1 MRLELA
7 SFPIADV
14 AFGGDTRLDGAR
26 LLVSRD
32 DLTQALAHP
41 AIDGIDLDVVY
52 PGESARITQIHDVV
66 EPRVKVGSGGQVFP
80 GLLGPVEAVGSG
92 RTNRLSSLAIMV
104 CGEVPWLGASGLFV
118 PRDSFFDTGAPG
130 ADFTPHSQTINLLV
144 RLRFA
149 DGFTHEEYQQAVVM
163 AGVRAAHMLGSAT
176 LGSSPA
182 EVVIRDLSNNA
193 SPRDL
198 PRVVY
203 AYQVQSQGVF
213 MRSYLYGR
221 TLDELLPT
229 LIHPNELADGALVA
243 GGLGGGP
250 VKLTT
255 WLHQNNPLV
264 EGMYRR
270 HGVDWSFA
278 GVILHRGHY
287 YQYEDKQ
294 RVALQIARAAQ
305 LLGANGVVFSL
316 GGGGNNITEVMLA
329 IQACERQGMKTVLL
343 AWEHGGPEG
352 TDYPLPFAV
361 PEAVAIVSTG
371 SMDEPVDLPAMRRV
385 AGSNDTI
392 RVRPEVGGVAL
403 PVDGPLHLQN
413 RYDLFGDAN
422 PVGWQRTGC
431 REY

>member
-7 SFPIADV
+7 SFPIDEV
-14 AFGGDTRLDGAR
+14 AIGADTRLDR
-26 LLVSRD
+26 RQLLVARD
-32 DLTQALAHP
+32 DLAQAVAHP
-41 AIDGIDLDVVY
+41 AIAGCDVEVVH
-52 PGESARITQIHDVV
+52 PREAARITQISDVV
-66 EPRVKVGSGGQVFP
+66 EPRVKVSGGGEVFP
-80 GLLGPVEAVGSG
+80 GLLGPVESVGAG
-92 RTNRLSSLAIMV
+92 RTHRLANVAVMV

-118 PRDSFFDTGAPG
+118 PRDNFVDTAPPG
-130 ADFTPHSQTINLLV
+130 DAFTPYSETLNVVL

-149 DGFTHEEYQQAVVM
+149 DGFTHEDYQRAVVL
-163 AGVRAAHMLGSAT
+163 AGLRAART
-176 LGSSPA
+176 LALVTRAASPS
-182 EVVIRDLSNNA
+182 EVVVRDLTVVA
-193 SPRDL
+193 PEM

-229 LIHPNELADGALVA
+229 LVHPNELADGALVA
-243 GGLGGGP
+243 GGLGGAS

-264 EGMYRR
+264 DGMYQR
-270 HGVDWSFA
+270 HGSEWNFA

-294 RVALQIARAAQ
+294 RVALQVARAAQ
-305 LLGANGVVFSL
+305 LLRADGVVFSL

-329 IQACERQGMKTVLL
+329 IQACEQLAIKTVLL
-343 AWEHGGPEG
+343 AWEHGGPDG
-352 TDYPLPFAV
+352 VDYPLPFAV

-371 SMDEPVDLPAMRRV
+371 SMDAAIDLPAMPRV
-385 AGSNDTI
+385 VGASTI
-392 RVRPEVGGVAL
+392 RVRPEVGGEPL
-403 PVDGPLHLQN
+403 PVDGPLHLSN
-413 RYDLFGDAN
+413 RYELFGDAN
-422 PVGWQRTGC
+422 AVGWQRTGC